1 MRKDKKV
8 EMESLYSE
16 SKEGMVI
23 ESNMEVSI
31 ELTYENIKN
40 LLANIEKEHGKLKV
54 KYLKYQDKHK
64 TATSRK
70 SMYEKKMYEIS
81 HDIDVLSMQYCDIL
95 VVANER
101 WWIDDLL
108 NEDGLQKWGVEQVNK
123 LKETL
128 REQSRQ
134 KVDSV
139 IISSMEKASKVQDV
153 DFEWIWQVI
162 ASKIDTDAEE

>member
-1 MRKDKKV
+1 
-8 EMESLYSE
+8 
-16 SKEGMVI
+16 
-23 ESNMEVSI
+23 
-31 ELTYENIKN
+31 
-40 LLANIEKEHGKLKV
+40 
-54 KYLKYQDKHK
+54 
-64 TATSRK
+64 
-70 SMYEKKMYEIS
+70 MYEIS

-134 KVDSV
+134 KVDNV

-162 ASKIDTDAEE
+162 ASKIDTDTEE

>member
-16 SKEGMVI
+16 SKEGMVL

-40 LLANIEKEHGKLKV
+40 LLANIEKEHGKLKA
-54 KYLKYQDKHK
+54 KYLKYQDKYK

-101 WWIDDLL
+101 
-108 NEDGLQKWGVEQVNK
+108 
-123 LKETL
+123 
-128 REQSRQ
+128 
-134 KVDSV
+134 
-139 IISSMEKASKVQDV
+139 
-153 DFEWIWQVI
+153 
-162 ASKIDTDAEE
+162 